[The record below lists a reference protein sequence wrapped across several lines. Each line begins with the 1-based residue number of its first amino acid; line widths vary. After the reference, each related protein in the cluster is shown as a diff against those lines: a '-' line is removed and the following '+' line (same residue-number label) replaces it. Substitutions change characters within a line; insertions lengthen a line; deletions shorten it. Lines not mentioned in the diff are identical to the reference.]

1 MHRGHHVLDIK
12 TMSLGERLI
21 SWKKGDGSQYISVG
35 SNIIMK
41 DRYTVDQNIFLTSP
55 PSLVIGHICM
65 KNKPYTFYCREGI
78 KIKDIKLICFCI

>member
-35 SNIIMK
+35 SNVIMK
-41 DRYTVDQNIFLTSP
+41 DRYTVDQKKLFFTQYITHL
-55 PSLVIGHICM
+55 PS
-65 KNKPYTFYCREGI
+65 
-78 KIKDIKLICFCI
+78 